1 MNMSGVVTTINP
13 PNSAMLK
20 LVDHSV
26 ESASPLFIVG
36 DVKTSNKWEEI
47 DCQFLSIEKQKM
59 LNFETVST
67 SPLNHYAR
75 KNIGYLCSM
84 EQEVEWIYETDDDN
98 SPIQNPFL
106 QRSREFTATPFHA
119 SGPWLNTYEIFLA
132 GQELQFNCWPRGF
145 DLESVLSSYPEPLK
159 DTLIN
164 SPIQQG
170 LANGDPDVDAIFRL
184 TVNQPIKFNHRNPV
198 VLTNQQWSPINSQTT
213 WWARDFFRLMYLPAT
228 CTFRLTD
235 ILRGFVA
242 VRILREYGQ
251 NVSFFSPVV
260 YQDRNEHNLLSDFSQ
275 EVQLYRGAGEI
286 TEKLDKI
293 QLSNHHSMADQMTAC
308 YESLLSS
315 AVISKDELISLAN
328 WMKDC
333 DKLGLR

>member
-1 MNMSGVVTTINP
+1 MGSTG
-13 PNSAMLK
+13 SS
-20 LVDHSV
+20 D
-26 ESASPLFIVG
+26 E
-36 DVKTSNKWEEI
+36 DI
-47 DCQFLSIEKQKM
+47 D
-59 LNFETVST
+59 
-67 SPLNHYAR
+67 
-75 KNIGYLCSM
+75 
-84 EQEVEWIYETDDDN
+84 
-98 SPIQNPFL
+98 
-106 QRSREFTATPFHA
+106 
-119 SGPWLNTYEIFLA
+119 
-132 GQELQFNCWPRGF
+132 NC
-145 DLESVLSSYPEPLK
+145 
-159 DTLIN
+159 
-164 SPIQQG
+164 
-170 LANGDPDVDAIFRL
+170 DPDVDAIFRL
-184 TVNQPIKFNHRNPV
+184 TVNQPIKFNNRNPV

-293 QLSNHHSMADQMTAC
+293 QLSNHRSMADQMTAC
-308 YESLLSS
+308 YESLVSS